1 MKQVERLVY
10 INDISRLL
18 DGNEYH
24 NLEEFKNDF
33 SDMINNLVYYYQ
45 GTEKKEVII
54 LFSDFLKSVFGDLY
68 RYSRVDPTT
77 KIDDFFISNRS
88 LLSELYND
96 DTVRSFFKSFNQ
108 DFENN
113 YNILN
118 ASTFRSVI
126 NETPVDS
133 EVVIAGDDRSSAL
146 DRVLPIVSDIENNP
160 TRDCGRNYW
169 EFLNSLLRVLRER
182 LQVAGE
188 IGNEKVQNV
197 LNRAIQKAKE
207 IFAGK
212 VKGAVLSQKVNT
224 YKNKVKSTVT
234 QLEKQRI
241 AHRPAG
247 NQVSYLNSNEMRVY
261 DTPSLYDL
269 SVFMIID
276 IC

>member
-45 GTEKKEVII
+45 GPEKKEVIR
-54 LFSDFLKSVFGDLY
+54 LFSDFLKTIFGDIY
-68 RYSRVDPTT
+68 RYSRVDPMA

-88 LLSELYND
+88 LLSESYNG
-96 DTVRSFFKSFNQ
+96 DTIKSFFKSFNQ

-113 YNILN
+113 YDILN

-126 NETPVDS
+126 KETPIDS
-133 EVVIAGDDRSSAL
+133 EVVLAVDDRSSAL
-146 DRVLPIVSDIENNP
+146 DRILPIVSDIENNP
-160 TRDCGRNYW
+160 TRDCGQNYW
-169 EFLNSLLRVLRER
+169 EFLNYFLKVLRER

-197 LNRAIQKAKE
+197 LNRAIQRAKE

-212 VKGAVLSQKVNT
+212 VKGTVLSQKVNT
-224 YKNKVKSTVT
+224 YKNKLKSTVS

-241 AHRPAG
+241 AHRPTG
-247 NQVSYLNSNEMRVY
+247 NQVSYLNANEMRVY

-269 SVFMIID
+269 SVIIIID